1 MYYEKI
7 EEFIK
12 KSRWILYLL
21 SPSFA
26 VYNYLKDEKVNIN
39 WKAHNGNLSNLM
51 KALYLSLTIFILT
64 IFSIS
69 DLKNIVNAD
78 PEGFSGSK
86 LAFCIITII
95 MAVLCCCS
103 ISFKNKYLKEI
114 KEYIL
119 SRSKILYVLIKNIE
133 VLYLLVAFSLI
144 FVYICNQDFQ
154 IASVEGYIF
163 GILTYFYG
171 VSRPIHFFLV
181 FVPDLIVKIEK
192 NKKKDEKGRLRLV
205 FIAILSY
212 VNIILD
218 YMLLYYVLNIF
229 VYKYFNGINIFD
241 NNIGNIIDMLY
252 YTTDCDTLLANN
264 SLMKLY
270 SVILKVSSA
279 ILITGNLALYIS
291 MGKEEK
297 ERNVP
302 GNISDDDTI
311 FYI

>member
-7 EEFIK
+7 ENFIK
-12 KSRWILYLL
+12 KSRWILYFL

-26 VYNYLKDEKVNIN
+26 VYNYLKDEVVNIN
-39 WKAHNGNLSNLM
+39 WKVHNGNLSNLM

-64 IFSIS
+64 MFLVS

-86 LAFCIITII
+86 LAFYIIVII
-95 MAVLCCCS
+95 MTVLCYQS
-103 ISFKNKYLKEI
+103 IYFKNKYLKEI

-133 VLYLLVAFSLI
+133 VLYIVVAFGLI
-144 FVYICNQDFQ
+144 FIYICNEDFL
-154 IASVEGYIF
+154 IANGEGYIF

-181 FVPDLIVKIEK
+181 FLPDLIVKMEK

-205 FIAILSY
+205 IITILSY

-218 YMLLYYVLNIF
+218 YMVLYYVLNIF
-229 VYKYFNGINIFD
+229 AYKYFNGINVFD

-264 SLMKLY
+264 SLMKFY

-291 MGKEEK
+291 MGKEAK
-297 ERNVP
+297 ETNDINNVK
-302 GNISDDDTI
+302 NDNNS

>member
-12 KSRWILYLL
+12 KYRWILYLL

-26 VYNYLKDEKVNIN
+26 VYNHLKDEKSNIN
-39 WKAHNGNLSNLM
+39 WKVHNGNLSNLM

-69 DLKNIVNAD
+69 DLKNIVNAN

-86 LAFCIITII
+86 LAFLIINII
-95 MAVLCCCS
+95 MAVLCWRS

-119 SRSKILYVLIKNIE
+119 SKSKILYVVIKNIE
-133 VLYLLVAFSLI
+133 VIYILAAFTLI
-144 FVYICNQDFQ
+144 FTYICNEDFR
-154 IASVEGYIF
+154 IASVEMYMLA
-163 GILTYFYG
+163 ILVYFYG

-181 FVPDLIVKIEK
+181 FVPDLIVKMEK

-205 FIAILSY
+205 IIAVLSY

-218 YMLLYYVLNIF
+218 YVVLYYVLNIF

-264 SLMKLY
+264 SLMKFY
-270 SVILKVSSA
+270 SVILKLSSA
-279 ILITGNLALYIS
+279 VLITGNLALYIS
-291 MGKEEK
+291 MGKET
-297 ERNVP
+297 NLP
-302 GNISDDDTI
+302 DNQNDDDTI
-311 FYI
+311 YYI